1 MSLREVVAR
10 YPSPAAS
17 EQHVRYL
24 VREISRTPS
33 EYEEFL
39 ADSRFDN
46 VKALMATRIM
56 DWPRFTMR

>member
-10 YPSPAAS
+10 YPAPAAT
-17 EQHVRYL
+17 QQNVRYL
-24 VREISRTPS
+24 VREISRTPN

-39 ADSRFDN
+39 ADIRFDN
-46 VKALMATRIM
+46 VKAIMATEIM